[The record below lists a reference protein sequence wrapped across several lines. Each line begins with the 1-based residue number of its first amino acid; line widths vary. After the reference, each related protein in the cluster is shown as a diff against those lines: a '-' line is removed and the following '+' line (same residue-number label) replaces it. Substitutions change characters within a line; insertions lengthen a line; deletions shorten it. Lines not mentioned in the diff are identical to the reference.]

1 MKKTMILSGIAWLF
15 AVATGIMAIFWL
27 LREVE
32 WLQFQRPE
40 DMVTPMLA
48 MAFVSLSIGIYQ
60 KGTKE

>member
-1 MKKTMILSGIAWLF
+1 MILSGIAWLF

-60 KGTKE
+60 KGTRE